1 MTPRRYGQNCRFY
14 RSPLSD
20 NSQKRL
26 EHKEKQTKYRKM
38 TRKPRIHVR
47 ILTYRT
53 SAILPVKQSCHDKKL
68 YIEKQETEDRSHSCD
83 ILGTA
88 YFQLL
93 GNQIIA

>member
-1 MTPRRYGQNCRFY
+1 
-14 RSPLSD
+14 
-20 NSQKRL
+20 
-26 EHKEKQTKYRKM
+26 M

-68 YIEKQETEDRSHSCD
+68 HIEKQEAEDTSHSCD

-88 YFQLL
+88 YFELL
-93 GNQIIA
+93 LNQIID